1 MKEKIYIPVDVPP
14 FIIKIK
20 NKQCATEVLNAMNT
34 IIENTIKRNTSTLLI
49 SKYEAMKATLLDV
62 INDNIY

>member
-1 MKEKIYIPVDVPP
+1 MKDEIYIPVDLPP

-20 NKQCATEVLNAMNT
+20 NKQCATEVLTGMNN
-34 IIENTIKRNTSTLLI
+34 IIENTVKRNTNTLLI
-49 SKYEAMKATLLDV
+49 SKYEAIKATLIDV

>member
-1 MKEKIYIPVDVPP
+1 MKEDIYIPVDVQP

-20 NKQCATEVLNAMNT
+20 NKQCAAEVLKAMN
-34 IIENTIKRNTSTLLI
+34 IIMKNTVKGNNGTLLA
-49 SKYEAMKATLLDV
+49 SKYEAIKATLLDI

>member
-1 MKEKIYIPVDVPP
+1 MKEDIYIPVDVPP

-20 NKQCATEVLNAMNT
+20 NKQCAAEVLTAMNV
-34 IIENTIKRNTSTLLI
+34 IIENTVKRNTSTLLM
-49 SKYEAMKATLLDV
+49 SKYEAIEATLFDV

>member
-1 MKEKIYIPVDVPP
+1 MKEKIYIPIDVPP

-20 NKQCATEVLNAMNT
+20 NKQCATEVLNAMNI
-34 IIENTIKRNTSTLLI
+34 IIENTVKRNTSTLLI
-49 SKYEAMKATLLDV
+49 SKYEAIKATLLDV